1 MSNTTIKIS
10 LPTSLKNTLQRL
22 AKKNQYNT
30 VSGFVQQLI
39 RQEDTLS
46 KEKKKL
52 QKMLQAGLESGQSNT
67 PPETFFAELNENLND
82 GSL

>member
-10 LPTSLKNTLQRL
+10 LPASLKNTLQRL

-39 RQEDTLS
+39 RQEDALS

-52 QKMLQAGLESGQSNT
+52 QKMLQVGLESGQSTT
-67 PPETFFAELNENLND
+67 PPETFFDNLNAK
-82 GSL
+82 LKE